1 MKFLDLKRSRFYNFI
16 KAEKAV
22 ESVKAD
28 KIRLQALQ
36 LAREENERLE
46 IGKKALE
53 LANIPQ
59 AEYKK
64 KKMDLD
70 REQQA
75 IWELLG
81 RLN

>member
-1 MKFLDLKRSRFYNFI
+1 
-16 KAEKAV
+16 
-22 ESVKAD
+22 VKAD
-28 KIRLQALQ
+28 KIRAQALQ

-53 LANIPQ
+53 AANLSHQ
-59 AEYKK
+59 EYQKK
-64 KKMDLD
+64 QLELD

-81 RLN
+81 RLS

>member
-1 MKFLDLKRSRFYNFI
+1 
-16 KAEKAV
+16 
-22 ESVKAD
+22 VKAD
-28 KIRLQALQ
+28 KIRAQALQ

-53 LANIPQ
+53 AASIPQ
-59 AEYKK
+59 AEYQK
-64 KKMDLD
+64 KKMELD